1 MNDLKNFSYHISL
14 TTELRGFIL
23 QWKASF
29 SIFLEYEKS
38 KTHFVLLFRDTTF
51 FLINTVYLNTRVF
64 IREKMK

>member
-38 KTHFVLLFRDTTF
+38 KTHFVLLFRESRYYF
-51 FLINTVYLNTRVF
+51 FPNKHHLSQHQGIH
-64 IREKMK
+64 